1 MKLQTSCS
9 LRLIFSQPTN
19 VSEAVKRLIGFLVDQ
34 GVSDQKFLDEFQ
46 LAATEAIENAV
57 EHGCAGPGDR
67 FVEIALTVS
76 SVEVQLEIV
85 DPLKLEGW
93 SGKELS
99 TEDPLANLGRRRPL
113 IEQMTTGSEDIRRDG
128 MHVLILRKSFGPLS
142 WNYEPGSQERLL
154 NSMTEEVSAS
164 YEMIN
169 ALIGLGEL
177 VASTGDM
184 DSFLQ
189 QALER
194 LCALTRAE
202 LVYVRTRGSNGLLLA
217 GKAGPLMLNLQP
229 SIELNSP
236 GIETSVFA
244 TGEEATVT
252 ENAMLETSDPLCGQL
267 KAAFVAPIF
276 FKNQRRGVLV
286 LARHNAGS
294 GFFTAAQL
302 QVARVVG
309 EYLGI
314 VSKMSELQQ
323 RRDSEQ
329 RAVRELEI
337 AAEIQMSLMP
347 QNFRL
352 NEHLDTFG
360 TCQPALKAGGDYF
373 DLISVSGG
381 ATLVVIA
388 DVMGKGVSAALL
400 ANMLRTNIRAQLDL
414 ADDPGRLLTVVNR
427 VMAPDLVKLGMF
439 ITAACAWISPDGGQ
453 IRAASAGH
461 PPGLLG
467 PSGSSRSC
475 LQSQGLPIGVLNDT
489 KYETRLSSFG
499 VGEMLFLYTDGIPEA
514 CDADGEFYD
523 VDGIKRDLAKSP
535 ATSARDVV
543 HRVLDSVDYF
553 SNHTLPTDDRTLVAI
568 IRNN

>member
-1 MKLQTSCS
+1 MERQG
-9 LRLIFSQPTN
+9 
-19 VSEAVKRLIGFLVDQ
+19 AVTGR
-34 GVSDQKFLDEFQ
+34 
-46 LAATEAIENAV
+46 
-57 EHGCAGPGDR
+57 
-67 FVEIALTVS
+67 S
-76 SVEVQLEIV
+76 S
-85 DPLKLEGW
+85 
-93 SGKELS
+93 
-99 TEDPLANLGRRRPL
+99 GRREFL
-113 IEQMTTGSEDIRRDG
+113 TEQVTTGMEDVHRDG
-128 MHVLILRKSFGPLS
+128 MHVLILRKSLGQLS
-142 WNYEPGSQERLL
+142 WNYEAGFQERLL
-154 NSMTEEVSAS
+154 NSMTEEVCAS

-169 ALIGLGEL
+169 ALTGLGEL
-177 VASTGDM
+177 VASAGDM

-189 QALER
+189 HALER
-194 LCALTRAE
+194 LCELTRAE
-202 LVYVRTRGSNGLLLA
+202 AVYVRTRRSNDLLLA
-217 GKAGPLMLNLQP
+217 GKVGPLMLNLQP

-252 ENAMLETSDPLCGQL
+252 EDAMIETSDPLCGQL

-286 LARHNAGS
+286 LARHNAES

-381 ATLVVIA
+381 ATFVVIA

-467 PSGSSRSC
+467 PAGSSGSC
-475 LQSQGLPIGVLNDT
+475 LQSQGLPIGVLDDT

-514 CDADGEFYD
+514 CDPDGEFYD

-535 ATSARDVV
+535 ATSARDIV

-553 SNHTLPTDDRTLVAI
+553 SNHTLPTDDRTLVAV